1 MTDLDRARAAL
12 PGHTLALCRG
22 GEVVTSDLRGVM
34 PMLGFLR
41 EGRDLSG
48 FCAADRVVG
57 RAAAML
63 FAKAGVR
70 AVHAEVMSDGAAA
83 LLATHGIDASCDVR
97 TAAIENRQKTG
108 LCPMESAV
116 AGIEDINAGI
126 AAIRRRAEELRAG
139 H

>member
-22 GEVVTSDLRGVM
+22 GEVVTSDRRGVM

-70 AVHAEVMSDGAAA
+70 AVHAEVMSDGAVA
-83 LLATHGIDASCDVR
+83 LLAAHGIDASCDVR

-108 LCPMESAV
+108 LCPMENAV
-116 AGIEDINAGI
+116 AGIEDIDAGI
-126 AAIRRRAEELRAG
+126 AVICRRAEELRAG
-139 H
+139 Y

>member
-83 LLATHGIDASCDVR
+83 LLAAHGIDALCDVR

-116 AGIEDINAGI
+116 AGIEDVDAGI
-126 AAIRRRAEELRAG
+126 AAICRRAEELRAG

>member
-41 EGRDLSG
+41 EGRDLFG

-83 LLATHGIDASCDVR
+83 LLAAHGIDASCDVR

-116 AGIEDINAGI
+116 AGIEDIDAGI
-126 AAIRRRAEELRAG
+126 AAICRRAEEMRAG

>member
-1 MTDLDRARAAL
+1 MTDLDRARTAL

-70 AVHAEVMSDGAAA
+70 AVFAEVMSDGAVA
-83 LLATHGIDASCDVR
+83 LLAAHGIDASCDVR

-116 AGIEDINAGI
+116 AGIEDIDAGI
-126 AAIRRRAEELRAG
+126 AAICRRAEELRAG

>member
-22 GEVVTSDLRGVM
+22 GEVVTSDRRGVM

-83 LLATHGIDASCDVR
+83 LLAAHGIDASCDVR

-116 AGIEDINAGI
+116 AGIEDIDAGI